1 MTDLSK
7 SRKKWNALTDFRDV
21 IEASN
26 TKEKVKH
33 FDGITL
39 VTNKFE
45 YHLFDG
51 QITKKKLN
59 V

>member
-7 SRKKWNALTDFRDV
+7 SRKKWNALTDFKDV

-26 TKEKVKH
+26 TKEKVKY
-33 FDGITL
+33 FDGIKL
-39 VTNKFE
+39 ITNKFE
-45 YHLFDG
+45 YRLFDS
-51 QITKKKLN
+51 QITRCKAN